1 MAYEL
6 QFFVNGRIGV
16 MCTTSERM
24 APFTFL
30 NWDEFKLMSCI
41 NNFEV
46 ITDEQVYHRIQRE
59 IHGVQKSKWLDD
71 DEDYSHAAI
80 ALMQSPHAQAIEDL
94 KGENLSPQQLA
105 ILEKVWNQE
114 EENDRDDEIYIE
126 DEQYIDAENEDDV
139 VSEAESEDEQDSDV
153 ESEIHSE
160 DEDMYDVEE
169 IIITKPVTIRF
180 K

>member
-1 MAYEL
+1 
-6 QFFVNGRIGV
+6 
-16 MCTTSERM
+16 
-24 APFTFL
+24 
-30 NWDEFKLMSCI
+30 
-41 NNFEV
+41 
-46 ITDEQVYHRIQRE
+46 
-59 IHGVQKSKWLDD
+59 
-71 DEDYSHAAI
+71 
-80 ALMQSPHAQAIEDL
+80 MQSPHAQAIEDL